1 MSFIATILA
10 PFTTLHNICS
20 ATALVKSIST
30 CNITLDKFLPII
42 TFVMGI
48 AITVPILGYMAY
60 VLEQWLRG
68 NNLRAVDQPRT
79 KVFIFNSSEYTWSM
93 ESTYEDLFLDSIAGE
108 DDDSVYVSDQ
118 EVMER
123 PTADF
128 DDDWSF

>member
-1 MSFIATILA
+1 M
-10 PFTTLHNICS
+10 
-20 ATALVKSIST
+20 
-30 CNITLDKFLPII
+30 
-42 TFVMGI
+42 
-48 AITVPILGYMAY
+48 VPILGYMAY

-93 ESTYEDLFLDSIAGE
+93 ESTYEDSFLDSIAGE